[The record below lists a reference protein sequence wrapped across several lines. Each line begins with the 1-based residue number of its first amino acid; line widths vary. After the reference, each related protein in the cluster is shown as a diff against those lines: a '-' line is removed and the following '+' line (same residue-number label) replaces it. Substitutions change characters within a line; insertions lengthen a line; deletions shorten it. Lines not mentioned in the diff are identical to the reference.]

1 MCTRSSSPA
10 GTLRVEASDTRGDR
24 RLRIVTDPEEAG
36 GRGPVIV
43 TVPARVRGVTERAV
57 GKTVWAELELP

>member
-1 MCTRSSSPA
+1 M
-10 GTLRVEASDTRGDR
+10 
-24 RLRIVTDPEEAG
+24 TDPEEAG